1 MKIPFW
7 HRDPTDPAALVKA
20 KAELAKLDAGQL
32 KSRADALEKVAA
44 VERIQ
49 AEWCA
54 VLAAGRAAADR
65 LQRANEQMQIL
76 RDRHEVAAV
85 EFDKL
90 VGGEL
95 YTREWH
101 ATAHA
106 DPRLDGWIYGTPTS
120 NENPFAFY
128 AKMMSA
134 LETGI
139 ARIESR
145 LPEFEQ
151 AEQAASAAA
160 VRFAKANGI
169 DHDFSRDN

>member
-20 KAELAKLDAGQL
+20 KADLAKLDASQS

-49 AEWCA
+49 TDWVAL
-54 VLAAGRAAADR
+54 LADGRAAADR

-95 YTREWH
+95 YTRDWH
-101 ATAHA
+101 ATVHA
-106 DPRLDGWIYGTPTS
+106 NPLLNDNWVYGSGTS

-151 AEQAASAAA
+151 AEQAARDAA
-160 VRFAKANGI
+160 VRFAKSNGI
-169 DHDFSRDN
+169 THDLA